1 MSDFFSHLFKPS
13 LNTDTSENALIN
25 IDASENVSINKD
37 TFENALI
44 NTVINTAQKNSA
56 II

>member
-1 MSDFFSHLFKPS
+1 MSHFFSHLFKPYF
-13 LNTDTSENALIN
+13 NTDTSENALIN
-25 IDASENVSINKD
+25 KDASENVSINKD

-44 NTVINTAQKNSA
+44 NTVINTAKKDSA